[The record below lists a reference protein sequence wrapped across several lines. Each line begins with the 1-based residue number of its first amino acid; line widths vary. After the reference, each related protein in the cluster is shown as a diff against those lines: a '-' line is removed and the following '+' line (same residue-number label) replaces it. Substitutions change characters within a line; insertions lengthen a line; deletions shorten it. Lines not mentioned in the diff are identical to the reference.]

1 MNESLIL
8 VTALAAGFFGS
19 PHCLGMCGGIV
30 SALGFALQSQTPARR
45 LALQSLYHLGR
56 LLSYSLL
63 GLLVGL
69 MGKGILAPLANSRW
83 PYVLTAAMMI
93 LFGLYL
99 TGWWRGL
106 DRLEALGA
114 RLWQAMAPLRQRFVP
129 INTLP
134 RALFAGMLWGFLPC
148 GLVYSALAL
157 AMTSGNAL
165 TSGTTMMAFGLGTL
179 PMMLMTGSAA
189 AELKTRLQEQGW
201 RTANGLLVVAFG
213 LWTLLQAM
221 QHGAG
226 SHQHHGRAMP
236 GQSTMSGHQ
245 HAAGPAV
252 TAPASATPPAMTAPA
267 ADMNNMDGMDHSQHH
282 MPGMEMPPPDV
293 DASAE
298 TPAMDHSQHHMP

>member
-30 SALGFALQSQTPARR
+30 SALGFALQAQTPGRR
-45 LALQSLYHLGR
+45 LLLQSLYHLGR

-63 GLLVGL
+63 GIVVGL
-69 MGKGILAPLANSRW
+69 LGKGILAPLAHSRW

-114 RLWQAMAPLRQRFVP
+114 RLWQSMAPLRQRFVP

-165 TSGTTMMAFGLGTL
+165 TSGATMMAFGLGTL

-201 RTANGLLVVAFG
+201 RTANGMLVMAFG

-226 SHQHHGRAMP
+226 SHQHHGTAMP
-236 GQSTMSGHQ
+236 GPSTMSGHQ
-245 HAAGPAV
+245 HPGGAAITPPQSATPSAT
-252 TAPASATPPAMTAPA
+252 TAPAS
-267 ADMNNMDGMDHSQHH
+267 DMNNMEGMDHSQHNMPGMEMHPPEADASAETPVMDHSQHH
-282 MPGMEMPPPDV
+282 MP
-293 DASAE
+293 
-298 TPAMDHSQHHMP
+298 